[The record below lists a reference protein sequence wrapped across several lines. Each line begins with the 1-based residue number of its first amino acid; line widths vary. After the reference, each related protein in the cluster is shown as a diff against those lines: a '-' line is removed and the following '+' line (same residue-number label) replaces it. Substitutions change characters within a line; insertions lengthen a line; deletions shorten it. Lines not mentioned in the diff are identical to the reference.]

1 MKNFWTVAQFIY
13 PLRLSHEINDIQ
25 NSNSLTILGV
35 TLAISSVTL
44 QIDSHSLHQ
53 KTAAFCIQNL
63 IFVFHSNLRKL
74 YWKTE
79 RQRRRWDASFLK
91 LDFQETSP
99 RMGSCQYNAIP
110 DGCSTGDRPSGIK
123 YRLYTTYRAPFGAK
137 NSPNTFSFLT
147 QPISISLQQSLQITT
162 TTTIQLKFQYKCDYI
177 KAPWKYFKAV
187 IDSALCSVWRL
198 KKHKHPLLPLTS
210 Q

>member
-1 MKNFWTVAQFIY
+1 M
-13 PLRLSHEINDIQ
+13 
-25 NSNSLTILGV
+25 V

-44 QIDSHSLHQ
+44 QINSHSLHQ

-91 LDFQETSP
+91 LDFRETSP
-99 RMGSCQYNAIP
+99 RMGSCQYN
-110 DGCSTGDRPSGIK
+110 GCSTGDGMDWDWDGRPSGIK

-137 NSPNTFSFLT
+137 ILPTCLTFSFLT

-162 TTTIQLKFQYKCDYI
+162 TTTIQL
-177 KAPWKYFKAV
+177 
-187 IDSALCSVWRL
+187 
-198 KKHKHPLLPLTS
+198 
-210 Q
+210 

>member
-1 MKNFWTVAQFIY
+1 MFYKEKLLDGGSVYISFKAFPWNKWHSEFKFFDSIG
-13 PLRLSHEINDIQ
+13 
-25 NSNSLTILGV
+25 GV
-35 TLAISSVTL
+35 TLTISSVTL

-53 KTAAFCIQNL
+53 KTGAFCIQNL

-137 NSPNTFSFLT
+137 ILPTCLTFSFLT

-162 TTTIQLKFQYKCDYI
+162 TTTIQLKFQ
-177 KAPWKYFKAV
+177 
-187 IDSALCSVWRL
+187 
-198 KKHKHPLLPLTS
+198 
-210 Q
+210 